1 GADAPEQAAGPAERA
16 ASVQDT
22 LAIEGMREPVTLRL
36 YTPPAGFPLPF
47 STYVP
52 EDMRAETVSSG
63 EGDGVRFVAHF
74 GGVPNEHALVHL
86 FVYPVDALPEHARET
101 VRAIAES
108 YGPVREFGEIEPA
121 DRFGWA
127 AEQYRISG
135 RGPGSETMI
144 GDVGLGERNGRW
156 FHIVVQHPAE
166 FSDGFAPR
174 AQRILDE
181 WRWQGEVP
189 LGRR

>member
-1 GADAPEQAAGPAERA
+1 
-16 ASVQDT
+16 
-22 LAIEGMREPVTLRL
+22 
-36 YTPPAGFPLPF
+36 
-47 STYVP
+47 
-52 EDMRAETVSSG
+52 
-63 EGDGVRFVAHF
+63 
-74 GGVPNEHALVHL
+74 
-86 FVYPVDALPEHARET
+86 
-101 VRAIAES
+101 
-108 YGPVREFGEIEPA
+108 
-121 DRFGWA
+121 
-127 AEQYRISG
+127 
-135 RGPGSETMI
+135 MI